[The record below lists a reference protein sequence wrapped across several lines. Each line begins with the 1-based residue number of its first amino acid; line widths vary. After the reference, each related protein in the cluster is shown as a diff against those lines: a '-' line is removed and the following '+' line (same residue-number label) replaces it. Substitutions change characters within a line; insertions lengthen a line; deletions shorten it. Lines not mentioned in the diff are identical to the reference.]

1 MGVWIP
7 LEDVHPDSGP
17 LVGIPESHKFPIV
30 DYNYLNL
37 ELPKTNKN
45 FGKKEINP
53 KDISSNNLFLLK
65 NENCFRNSIE
75 NFFINDKTFQENFNL
90 KTGSF
95 ETLINLV
102 DKGLGITLLPYLYT
116 LKLSAQQ
123 RKMLHNFKNP
133 KPAREVSL
141 VYNKNEIKIHII
153 NEIKD
158 LIKQLIKTKL
168 QFNDVNIISP
178 IKKRKRLHEN
188 CK

>member
-1 MGVWIP
+1 M
-7 LEDVHPDSGP
+7 
-17 LVGIPESHKFPIV
+17 
-30 DYNYLNL
+30 
-37 ELPKTNKN
+37 
-45 FGKKEINP
+45 
-53 KDISSNNLFLLK
+53 
-65 NENCFRNSIE
+65 
-75 NFFINDKTFQENFNL
+75 
-90 KTGSF
+90 
-95 ETLINLV
+95 V

-178 IKKRKRLHEN
+178 IKKRKRVVE
-188 CK
+188 